1 MRLTHPGIH
10 LWSVIACLSLSA
22 GSVWATDDPADTV
35 RAFNESITAGDTE
48 TAVAQLAGGGVQFT
62 LRSQHEG
69 ALPDKLVTPIGAYWA
84 MIIPVIL
91 ASTSDYVRAV
101 EVLSSESHGDVA
113 TVWTQTHTASQR
125 LGSDAADENDFT
137 EAYLL
142 VATSDGWK
150 IAAIADNR
158 QATNIDATTSD

>member
-1 MRLTHPGIH
+1 MRLTHPGTH
-10 LWSVIACLSLSA
+10 LWSIIACLSLSA
-22 GSVWATDDPADTV
+22 GSAWATDDPADTV
-35 RAFNESITAGDTE
+35 RAFNESITAGDAE

-91 ASTSDYVRAV
+91 ASTSEYVRAV
-101 EVLSSESHGDVA
+101 EVLTTETHGDVA
-113 TVWTQTHTASQR
+113 TVWTNTRTVSVRQ
-125 LGSDAADENDFT
+125 GDEEAGENVFT

-142 VATSDGWK
+142 IASQEGWK

-158 QATNIDATTSD
+158 QATSIGGPAQ